1 MRLWHKDLIPV
12 LPRQQLLG
20 QWRECCAIMANIA
33 KNGTPNHVLVNK
45 IMEYPPEHFY
55 AYAKRVHI
63 EMTVRG
69 YNADVNKLNDGFKNA
84 FGLSSVRFVDDDE
97 LYSSWHD
104 DRYLTQCF
112 YNLQEKY
119 DCGAITDE
127 EWDRIDYRYR
137 VLTSEHICDWCG
149 KPFDPEYGL
158 FFDDVDDSS
167 TWDTSDMKGKKLCGS
182 CAASYCGN
190 FC

>member
-12 LPRQQLLG
+12 LPRKQLLG

-45 IMEYPPEHFY
+45 IMDYPISHFY
-55 AYAKRVHI
+55 WYATDVYG
-63 EMTVRG
+63 EMKLRG
-69 YNADVNKLNDGFKNA
+69 YNPNPDAFCSKYSKVSQDGHWPDLIEIKDLFPDWMN
-84 FGLSSVRFVDDDE
+84 
-97 LYSSWHD
+97 

-127 EWDRIDYRYR
+127 EWKK
-137 VLTSEHICDWCG
+137 VA
-149 KPFDPEYGL
+149 
-158 FFDDVDDSS
+158 DVYY
-167 TWDTSDMKGKKLCGS
+167 LR
-182 CAASYCGN
+182 
-190 FC
+190 